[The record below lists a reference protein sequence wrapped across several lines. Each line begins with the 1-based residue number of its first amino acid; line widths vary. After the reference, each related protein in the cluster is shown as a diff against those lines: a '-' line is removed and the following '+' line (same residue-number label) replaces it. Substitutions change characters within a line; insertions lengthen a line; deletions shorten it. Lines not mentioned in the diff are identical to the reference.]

1 LTNAGNLRT
10 RGYELTLNYNKVI
23 TNNVTIFASV
33 GFADSKSVVT
43 SWSSAGVIDD
53 MYEGKEIGEI
63 WGLTSERLLQE
74 SDFSNGQMNPA
85 LPDQSGLE
93 RGVFQYGPGDVLYKD
108 LDGDQ
113 IITGGKGTYDDHG
126 DLTRIGNSL
135 PRYEYNFRIGGE
147 FYGFDLNVF
156 FQGVGKRELS
166 GGSSDVFMPFQ
177 RGYYD
182 VLYAHQADYWT
193 PQNTDAYYPRL
204 WRYFGAS
211 NAFTGV
217 YGSNNSIVQTRYLL
231 NLAYLRLKN
240 LTIGYTVPKNIIRKI
255 KIDKIRVYLTGENLF
270 TIQDKHLPVDPEV
283 TQTEHML
290 GRSFPLQKT
299 IAFGLQVNF

>member
-1 LTNAGNLRT
+1 MKPLAKTVNNMKIRISAGTIGNQRVRSNAFEAVMQGTNAYWLGNGSTTQNLTYDLPYTTSDRLTWEKVTTYDVGLDLSLFNMFDISADWFQRNTSCMLAPGETLPEVFGASAPLTNAGNLRT

-177 RGYYD
+177 RGY
-182 VLYAHQADYWT
+182 
-193 PQNTDAYYPRL
+193 
-204 WRYFGAS
+204 
-211 NAFTGV
+211 
-217 YGSNNSIVQTRYLL
+217 
-231 NLAYLRLKN
+231 
-240 LTIGYTVPKNIIRKI
+240 
-255 KIDKIRVYLTGENLF
+255 
-270 TIQDKHLPVDPEV
+270 
-283 TQTEHML
+283 
-290 GRSFPLQKT
+290 
-299 IAFGLQVNF
+299 